1 MMVVGVEASTSK
13 GRELSPRELQTVMRA
28 CDMTLALD
36 KAKITII
43 NYVSSRMSLFA
54 PNTSAIIGSSTA
66 AQLIGFAGGLTG
78 LAKTPSCNL
87 PALGSK
93 HRSTMLA
100 TNVTIRQ
107 QGFLFHSPI
116 IRTIPNDLKKQA
128 MRIVSGKVVLAARID
143 RVHESPDGALGEQ
156 LKEEIIK
163 RLDKLTEPPPNKG
176 PRALP
181 APDDKPA
188 RKRGGRRVRK
198 AKEATAMTD
207 LRKAQNRMA
216 FGKAEDEVGFGT
228 GESTQGLGMIGQQDS
243 GKIRATKVD
252 QRTRARLSKNNPG
265 WGTPAAGGASVINPF
280 KSNAGGL
287 STFGSRGGLAGTSGT
302 ASSLSFTPVQ
312 GIELIDPKVKSEMAR
327 KRKAEEDRWF
337 QGGTF
342 TQVGEGSKTPAPKKQ
357 DTGSSKGPG
366 LMLPPAL
373 PSKKNM

>member
-1 MMVVGVEASTSK
+1 MF
-13 GRELSPRELQTVMRA
+13 
-28 CDMTLALD
+28 
-36 KAKITII
+36 
-43 NYVSSRMSLFA
+43 LFA

-87 PALGSK
+87 AALGSK

-107 QGFLFHSPI
+107 QGFLFNSPI
-116 IRTIPNDLKKQA
+116 IKAIPNDLKKQA
-128 MRIVSGKVVLAARID
+128 MRIVSGKVVLAARVD

-216 FGKAEDEVGFGT
+216 FNRVEDEVGFGT

-243 GKIRATKVD
+243 GKIRATKID
-252 QRTRARLSKNNPG
+252 QRTRAKLSKNNAG

-280 KSNAGGL
+280 KNSGSL
-287 STFGSRGGLAGTSGT
+287 STFGNKGGLAGVSGT
-302 ASSLSFTPVQ
+302 ASSLAFTPVQ
-312 GIELIDPKVKSEMAR
+312 GIELIDPKIKQAMDK

-342 TQVGEGSKTPAPKKQ
+342 TQIGDGSASKKQ
-357 DTGSSKGPG
+357 DTGQTKAGG

-373 PSKKNM
+373 PRKK